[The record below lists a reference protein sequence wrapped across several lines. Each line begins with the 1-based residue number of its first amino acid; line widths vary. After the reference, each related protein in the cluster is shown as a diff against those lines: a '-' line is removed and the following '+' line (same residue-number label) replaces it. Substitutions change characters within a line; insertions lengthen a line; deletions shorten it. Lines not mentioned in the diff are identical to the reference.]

1 MVDKKYLVIEQLKY
15 SNIKDSWT
23 IKFADVDEDTA
34 FSKMV
39 ALRTLNEDSDRIYY
53 IVNIEYLWTKD
64 IDEDSTRSDEPLV
77 LTDEVKEAEQGV
89 FPFQVF
95 SFDFGG

>member
-53 IVNIEYLWTKD
+53 IVNMEYLWTKD
-64 IDEDSTRSDEPLV
+64 IDEDSARSDEPLV
-77 LTDEVKEAEQGV
+77 LTDEVKETEQGV
-89 FPFQVF
+89 LPF
-95 SFDFGG
+95 